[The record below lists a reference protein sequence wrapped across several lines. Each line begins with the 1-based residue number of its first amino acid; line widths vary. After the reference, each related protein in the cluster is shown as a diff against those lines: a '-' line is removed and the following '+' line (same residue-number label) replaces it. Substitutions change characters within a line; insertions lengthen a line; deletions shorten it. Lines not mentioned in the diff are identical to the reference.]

1 PRRGPIPVKCVTIA
15 LPGMSPLS
23 ARHSA
28 QGPGRAGLRAE
39 TTRRAPV
46 PNVASVLCYRK
57 ERQVTVV
64 DEGSIVVGKTADV
77 AELGR
82 LVVDVGDRTIG
93 IFRVEG
99 RLYAYDNVCAHQGGP
114 VCQGKIMPKVCE
126 DIDAHHK
133 AHGMIYD
140 RTEMHIVCPW
150 HGTE

>member
-1 PRRGPIPVKCVTIA
+1 V
-15 LPGMSPLS
+15 
-23 ARHSA
+23 
-28 QGPGRAGLRAE
+28 
-39 TTRRAPV
+39 
-46 PNVASVLCYRK
+46 
-57 ERQVTVV
+57 QVTVV
-64 DEGSIVVGKTADV
+64 DDGLVAVGRSTDI

-93 IFRVEG
+93 IFRVGG

-126 DIDAHHK
+126 SIDAHHR

-150 HGTE
+150 HGTEFVITTGCHATASDIRLTAVDVCEHEGEIYVRP